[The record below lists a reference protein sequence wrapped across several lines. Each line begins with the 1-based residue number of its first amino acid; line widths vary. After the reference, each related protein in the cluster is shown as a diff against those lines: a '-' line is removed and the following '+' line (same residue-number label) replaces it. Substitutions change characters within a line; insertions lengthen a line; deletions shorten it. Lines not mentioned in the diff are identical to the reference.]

1 MKRKLSRQQL
11 IIMLSE
17 LDRGELQP
25 DDVQRVVNALELAM
39 SDAEALTIIEDD
51 ELSAAE
57 IADRL
62 LGYDPR
68 EG

>member
-1 MKRKLSRQQL
+1 MKRKLSREQL
-11 IIMLSE
+11 IIMLDE
-17 LDRGELQP
+17 LDRGELEP
-25 DDVQRVVNALELAM
+25 DDVQRVVNSLELAM
-39 SDAEALTIIEDD
+39 SDADALTIIEDD

-57 IADRL
+57 IADQL